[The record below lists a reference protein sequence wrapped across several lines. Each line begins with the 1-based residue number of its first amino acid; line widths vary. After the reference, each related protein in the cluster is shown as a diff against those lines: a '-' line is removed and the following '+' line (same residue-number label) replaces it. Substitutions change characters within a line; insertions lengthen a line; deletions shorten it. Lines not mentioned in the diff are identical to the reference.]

1 MINRIILPIIEHDFW
16 FLYKR
21 TDVENGLIIV
31 NTGDG
36 KGKTTAALGL
46 ALRAVGHDMQVLMLQ
61 FIKGSWHTGELETVK
76 KLRPNFKIV
85 QLGQG
90 FLRTHKGDY
99 SEEILENARV
109 SWDYARQEIS
119 SDLYDIVILDEIN
132 YMIDYGLL
140 NVDEVATALRERP
153 KRLTVVL
160 TGRNAHDKIIDLAD
174 IVTEMREVKHYY
186 RKGVKAQ
193 KGIEF

>member
-1 MINRIILPIIEHDFW
+1 M
-16 FLYKR
+16 
-21 TDVENGLIIV
+21 ENGLIIV

-46 ALRAVGHDMQVLMLQ
+46 ALRAVGHNMEVLMLQ
-61 FIKGSWHTGELETVK
+61 FIKGTWHAGELDAAK
-76 KLRPNFKIV
+76 KLRPNFRIV

-90 FLRTHKGDY
+90 FVRMHKGNY
-99 SEEILENARV
+99 PQEVLENARV
-109 SWDYARQEIS
+109 SWDYARQEIF
-119 SDLYDIVILDEIN
+119 SDLYDMVILDEIN

-140 NVDEVATALRERP
+140 NVNDVLAALTERP
-153 KRLTVVL
+153 KRLTMVL
-160 TGRNAHDKIIDLAD
+160 TGRNAHEKIIELAD
-174 IVTEMREVKHYY
+174 IVTEMQEVKHYY